1 MVKNIKNSPINF
13 PTAIGLSLPHP
24 NFVSTKKN
32 VMDIIKLLKHELTE
46 EAATT
51 RKFLALVP
59 FDKPDFAPHEKSMK
73 IIALVTH
80 IADLISWPKL
90 LETEELD
97 FATTPYNP
105 TQVDNN
111 EQLITLFDKG
121 LEESLASLTEVEE
134 AFLENPWVLR
144 TGEQIHAEMTKYELI
159 RVSLSQIIHHRAQLG
174 VYFRLL
180 NIPVPGSYGPTA
192 DDINF

>member
-1 MVKNIKNSPINF
+1 
-13 PTAIGLSLPHP
+13 
-24 NFVSTKKN
+24 
-32 VMDIIKLLKHELTE
+32 MDIIKLLKKELTE

-59 FDKPDFAPHEKSMK
+59 FDKPDYAPHEKSMK

-90 LETEELD
+90 GVETDELD

-105 TQVDNN
+105 TKVENN
-111 EQLITLFDKG
+111 EQLIALLDKG
-121 LEESLASLTEVEE
+121 LAESLASLAEVEE
-134 AFLENPWVLR
+134 AFLEKPWVLR

-180 NIPVPGSYGPTA
+180 GIPVPGSYGPTA